1 MFDNELNTILESD
14 QIDLRAA
21 VQLINKVR
29 KESGL
34 STLHIDDELTQV
46 ANIHARALA
55 KLMPGLGNDLQRYGH
70 TLPGAKY
77 PTTNDRA
84 HLTRF
89 STMGEVLASGIVTP
103 TYLVSKW
110 LKSPK
115 HREVLMHPD
124 VDLIGIASSTSKDGT
139 SYIAGML
146 ALDEDED
153 EFEDEE
159 DTKPTNNKVHKRQ
172 DNYEDED
179 DEPSLRDIW
188 NTVKKHGKDLGTRAM
203 TSIAKSDA
211 MKKFRNTEFAQKL
224 RDALGVD

>member
-14 QIDLRAA
+14 QIDLRTA

-77 PTTNDRA
+77 SSVEDRTR
-84 HLTRF
+84 LTRF

-115 HREVLMHPD
+115 HREVVMHPD

-146 ALDEDED
+146 ALDEDE
-153 EFEDEE
+153 FEDEE
-159 DTKPTNNKVHKRQ
+159 DTKPTNNKTRKPQ
-172 DNYEDED
+172 NNYEDED

-188 NTVKKHGKDLGTRAM
+188 NTVKKHGKDLGTRAI

-224 RDALGVD
+224 RDALGID